1 MFYSKS
7 KPIRLLITAG
17 MLFPALFI
25 VGGSFIAGLIICG
38 IQSLDFFPLIGKR
51 TLSLHAYIGIFQ
63 SAVFYRSLI
72 FSLGI
77 SLVATVLAALIAVIL
92 ALWLRKYVRKGG
104 WLYFLLQF
112 NLPVP
117 HVVGAIAILILFGQS
132 GLISRLVYR
141 AGFIQQPSQ
150 FPIWV
155 TDQFG
160 IGIVLE
166 YIWKE
171 VPFIAVSILSILKSW
186 TVPYEKQLQL
196 LGANRWQRWRFV
208 TFPFMLPALLS
219 SSIIVFAY
227 TFGSFE
233 VPYILGS
240 VSMPTLPILAY
251 QAYLNPDLT
260 YRPEAMAIN
269 TIITII
275 SMILIILY
283 IKWGGGYAAKRQ

>member
-7 KPIRLLITAG
+7 KSIRQLISAG

-38 IQSLDFFPLIGKR
+38 IQSLDYFPLIGKR
-51 TLSLHAYIGIFQ
+51 TLSLHVYTGIFQ
-63 SAVFYRSLI
+63 SALFYRSLI

-77 SLVATVLAALIAVIL
+77 SLIATVLAALIAVIL
-92 ALWLRKYVRKGG
+92 ALWLRKYVRQGG
-104 WLYFLLQF
+104 WLHFLLQF
-112 NLPVP
+112 NLPIP

-132 GLISRLVYR
+132 GLISRLSYW

-166 YIWKE
+166 YVWKE
-171 VPFIAVSILSILKSW
+171 VPFIAVSVLSILKSW

>member
-7 KPIRLLITAG
+7 KSIRLLISAG

-38 IQSLDFFPLIGKR
+38 IQSLDYFPLIGKR
-51 TLSLHAYIGIFQ
+51 TLSLHVYIGIFQ

-92 ALWLRKYVRKGG
+92 ALWLRKYVRQGG
-104 WLYFLLQF
+104 WLHFLLQF
-112 NLPVP
+112 NLPIP

-132 GLISRLVYR
+132 GLISRLAYW
-141 AGFIQQPSQ
+141 AGIIQQPSQ

-166 YIWKE
+166 YVWKE
-171 VPFIAVSILSILKSW
+171 VPFIAVSVLSILKSW

-233 VPYILGS
+233 VSYILGS

-260 YRPEAMAIN
+260 YRSEAMAIN

-283 IKWGGGYAAKRQ
+283 IKWGGGYAAKRH

>member
-7 KPIRLLITAG
+7 KSIRLLISAG
-17 MLFPALFI
+17 MLFPAVFI

-38 IQSLDFFPLIGKR
+38 IQSLDYFPLIGKR
-51 TLSLHAYIGIFQ
+51 TLSLHVYIGIFQ

-77 SLVATVLAALIAVIL
+77 SLVATVLAAMIAVIL
-92 ALWLRKYVRKGG
+92 ALWLRKYVRQGG
-104 WLYFLLQF
+104 WLHFLLQF
-112 NLPVP
+112 NLPIP

-132 GLISRLVYR
+132 GLISRLTYW

-150 FPIWV
+150 FPILV

-166 YIWKE
+166 YVWKE
-171 VPFIAVSILSILKSW
+171 VPFIAVSVLSILKSW

-260 YRPEAMAIN
+260 YRPESMAIN

-275 SMILIILY
+275 SMILVILY
-283 IKWGGGYAAKRQ
+283 IKWGGGYAAKRH

>member
-7 KPIRLLITAG
+7 KSIRLLISAG

-38 IQSLDFFPLIGKR
+38 IQSLDYFPLIGKR
-51 TLSLHAYIGIFQ
+51 TLSLDVYIGIFE
-63 SAVFYRSLI
+63 SALFYRSLI

-92 ALWLRKYVRKGG
+92 ALWLRKYVSQGG
-104 WLYFLLQF
+104 WLHFLLQF
-112 NLPVP
+112 NLPIP

-132 GLISRLVYR
+132 GLISRLAYW

-166 YIWKE
+166 YVWKE
-171 VPFIAVSILSILKSW
+171 VPFITVSVLSILKSW

-260 YRPEAMAIN
+260 YRTEAMAIN

-283 IKWGGGYAAKRQ
+283 IKWGGGYATKRH